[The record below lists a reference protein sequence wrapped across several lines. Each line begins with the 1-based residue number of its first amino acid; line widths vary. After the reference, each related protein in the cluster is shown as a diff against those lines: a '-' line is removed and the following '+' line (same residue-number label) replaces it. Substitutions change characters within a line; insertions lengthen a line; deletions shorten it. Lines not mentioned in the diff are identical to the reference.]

1 LPKELA
7 DSELKAPKHQYIYD
21 ICMYYII
28 IYIHIY
34 DMCIHGLYIIL
45 HNYT

>member
-28 IYIHIY
+28 IYIYTYMICVY
-34 DMCIHGLYIIL
+34 MDYI
-45 HNYT
+45 